1 MMSDLT
7 PGVNPPIDDASVIA
21 AVRDAADDAARSA
34 GRIGAP
40 GSPIREAYAT
50 RAALLYAAAARLEA
64 LLAAAAQPEG
74 P

>member
-7 PGVNPPIDDASVIA
+7 PGVNPSIDDASVIA

-50 RAALLYAAAARLEA
+50 RAALLYAAAARLES
-64 LLAAAAQPEG
+64 LIVAANGGER
-74 P
+74 